1 MLRTIKTTTRTGGFR
16 RCFSQFGFFEAPKH
30 ITNEPIKPFT
40 SKDSADWELLQRE
53 LESFTS
59 TRANVPLVINGKQ
72 IFDRARAK
80 IENPADHGV
89 ALGEYA
95 TATKDD
101 ALAAVEASIEA
112 KSKWAG
118 LPFADRSA
126 VFLRAAELIS
136 TKYRH
141 KMLAATMLG
150 QGKNVFQ
157 AEIDCVAEII
167 DFFRFNVKYAADL
180 YRGQPVASSTGVWN
194 RSEYRPL
201 EGFVYAVTPF
211 NFTAIAGNLIGAPAL
226 MGNTVVWKPS
236 ASSILSNYLLM
247 EILQESGL
255 PDGVVNFIP
264 GDPVAVSDAV
274 LNHKDFA
281 ALHFTGSTKVF
292 GSLWSNI
299 ASNVS
304 DGKYR
309 EFPRIVGE
317 TGGKNFHLVDATA
330 NIDNAVY
337 NTVRGAFEFQGQK
350 CSATSRL
357 YVSESVWGEF
367 KEKLVK
373 TVNGLRA
380 ENCTKNLQGFVGPVI
395 HEASFDKVSS
405 AIASVEND
413 SELTLLAG
421 GSYDKSVGYFIN
433 PTVVETVNPKHA
445 FMKDEFFGPLLTVY
459 VYEDN
464 KIDEVLELID
474 STTKYGLT
482 GAVFSTDRN
491 NIRKY
496 EERLRYAAG
505 NFYINDKSTGAVVGQ
520 QAFGGSRLSG
530 TNDKAGASS
539 LLSRFVS
546 PRSIKENFAEITTYK
561 NPSNF

>member
-1 MLRTIKTTTRTGGFR
+1 MLRTITRINGR
-16 RCFSQFGFFEAPKH
+16 RNFSQFGFFEAPKH

-40 SKDSADWELLQRE
+40 ANDKLDWELLQNE
-53 LESFTS
+53 IKSFNENKTS
-59 TRANVPLVINGKQ
+59 VPLVIGGEK
-72 IFDRARAK
+72 IFDRKTAT
-80 IENPADHGV
+80 IINPSNHGKL
-89 ALGEYA
+89 LGEYA
-95 TATKDD
+95 TATSDD
-101 ALAAVEASIEA
+101 ALSAVEASLMA

-118 LPFADRSA
+118 LPFADRA
-126 VFLRAAELIS
+126 AIFLRAAELIS

-150 QGKNVFQ
+150 QGKNIFQ
-157 AEIDCVAEII
+157 AEIDCVAELI
-167 DFFRFNVKYAADL
+167 DFFRFNVKYASEL
-180 YRGQPVASSTGVWN
+180 YRSQPVASSTGVWN

-201 EGFVYAVTPF
+201 EGFIYAVTPF

-247 EILQESGL
+247 EILEESGL
-255 PDGVVNFIP
+255 PKGVINFIP
-264 GDPVAVSDAV
+264 GNPVEVSKAV
-274 LNHKDFA
+274 LNHEKFS
-281 ALHFTGSTKVF
+281 ALHFTGSTQVF

-299 ASNVS
+299 ANNVS
-304 DGKYR
+304 NGKYK

-317 TGGKNFHLVDATA
+317 TGGKNFHLIDSTA

-337 NTVRGAFEFQGQK
+337 NTIRGAFEFQGQK
-350 CSATSRL
+350 CSATSRA
-357 YVSESVWGEF
+357 YISKSIWPEF
-367 KEKLVK
+367 KEKLIK
-373 TVNGLRA
+373 SVNELKA
-380 ENCTKNLQGFVGPVI
+380 ENCTVNLQGFIGPVI
-395 HEASFDKVSS
+395 HEGSFNKVTNAISPISNDK
-405 AIASVEND
+405 D
-413 SELTLLAG
+413 LTLIAG
-421 GSYDKSVGYFIN
+421 GKFDKSVGYFIN
-433 PTVVETVNPKHA
+433 PTVVETSNPDHS

-464 KIDEVLELID
+464 KIDEILTKID
-474 STTKYGLT
+474 TTTKYGLT
-482 GAVFSTDRN
+482 GAVFSTNRE

-496 EERLRYAAG
+496 EERLRYSAG

-546 PRSIKENFAEITTYK
+546 PRSIKESFGEITSYK